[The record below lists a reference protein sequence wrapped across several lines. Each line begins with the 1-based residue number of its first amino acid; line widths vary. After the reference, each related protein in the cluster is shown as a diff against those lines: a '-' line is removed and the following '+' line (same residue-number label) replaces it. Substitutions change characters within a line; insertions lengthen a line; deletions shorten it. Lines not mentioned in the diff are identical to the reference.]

1 MADYWEAFVG
11 IDVAKL
17 RNTVAIANAGQE
29 GEVRFFGEVNGIRP
43 VKAAL
48 PNEACC

>member
-1 MADYWEAFVG
+1 MPIRKEDPTDRV
-11 IDVAKL
+11 IL
-17 RNTVAIANAGQE
+17 RLKSE
-29 GEVRFFGEVNGIRP
+29 GLSFTEISSRLCLPRIRP

>member
-1 MADYWEAFVG
+1 LRMLHVQPCDQINTKIERLQG
-11 IDVAKL
+11 IP
-17 RNTVAIANAGQE
+17 
-29 GEVRFFGEVNGIRP
+29 P

>member
-1 MADYWEAFVG
+1 M
-11 IDVAKL
+11 
-17 RNTVAIANAGQE
+17 VAIFTP
-29 GEVRFFGEVNGIRP
+29 GEALLAFARGDYAQCVQWLKQSIRP